1 MSQTT
6 IDRRG
11 FLKSGAG
18 IGGGLIIGFMLP
30 PFSGR
35 LKGLVPPVPA
45 EPESGDTFAP
55 NAFLRIGTDNSIRVI
70 LSHVEMGQGVWTT
83 LTLLLAEELDADIS
97 RIGIEHAPPGK
108 AYIHTAW
115 GSQLTGGSSST
126 WSEFDRYRRAGA
138 AARILLTEAAARKWK
153 VPAVACRTE
162 NGYVLHGDKKLS
174 YGELAASAAAL
185 PLPAE
190 IPLRKK
196 SQWKYIGKGMRRL
209 DGPEKVNGKAVFGMD
224 VQVEDMQI
232 AVVAH
237 CPVMGGTVRSYDAGE
252 TLQVKGVL
260 QVVQIPTGVAVI
272 AGNTW
277 AAIEGRKKLKVEWDF
292 GKNVEVHS
300 ATQYAEFARMA
311 EKEGKT
317 VVRKGNPVQALQQ
330 AAQTLTAEY
339 TMPYLAHAS
348 MEPLNCTVRLSPG
361 KCEIWTGTQ
370 MPGGDQAAAARI
382 LGLKPEQVQ
391 LTTPFLGGAFGRR
404 ATPGSDFVSEAVH
417 IAKASGKV
425 IKMIWTREDDTR
437 GGYYRPAFLHRVKAG
452 IDSKGMPRGWQH
464 VIVGQALPG
473 DNGNGNAEGISDSPY
488 LSAIPDHH
496 ISQHAPPLGITTL
509 WLRSVGHTHTAFV
522 MECMIDELAYLAG
535 KDPVEYR
542 RQLLKNH
549 PRNLGVLNLAAEKA
563 GWGKPLPP
571 GHFQGIAVHESFRSY
586 CAQVAE
592 ISIGDDGLVKVHRV
606 TAAIDCG
613 LAVNPDGVRAQIESG
628 INYALSH
635 ALYGAITFN
644 RGQVEQS
651 NFHNYRILRLNES
664 PLVIDTHIV
673 DSDQTMGGVGE
684 PGYPPLAPAVA
695 NAIFAATGKRIRQM
709 PFGTLPLKG

>member
-1 MSQTT
+1 MSNTT

-11 FLKSGAG
+11 FLKTGAG

-35 LKGLVPPVPA
+35 LKGLVPPA
-45 EPESGDTFAP
+45 PEAGKEFAP
-55 NAFLRIGTDNSIRVI
+55 NAFLRIGTDNSIKVI

-83 LTLLLAEELDADIS
+83 LTMLLADELDADPTKIN
-97 RIGIEHAPPGK
+97 IEHAPPGK
-108 AYIHTAW
+108 AYFHTAW
-115 GSQLTGGSSST
+115 GAQLTGGSSTT
-126 WSEFDRYRRAGA
+126 WSEFDRYRKAGA

-153 VPAVACRTE
+153 VPVSACRTE
-162 NGYVLHGDKKLS
+162 NGFVLHGNQKLS
-174 YGELAASAAAL
+174 YGELADAAAQL
-185 PLPAE
+185 KLPAD
-190 IPLRKK
+190 IPLRTKK
-196 SQWKYIGKGMRRL
+196 DWKYIGKGLRRL
-209 DGPEKVNGKAVFGMD
+209 DGPEKVNGAAVFGMD
-224 VQVEDMQI
+224 IVLEGMKI

-237 CPVMGGTVRSYDAGE
+237 CPVMGGTVRSYDASAA
-252 TLQVKGVL
+252 LQVKGVV

-272 AGNTW
+272 ADNTW
-277 AAIEGRKKLKVEWDF
+277 AAIEGRKKLKVEWDL

-300 ATQYAEFARMA
+300 ATQMDEFGKLAG
-311 EKEGKT
+311 KDGKT
-317 VVRKGNPVQALQQ
+317 VAQKGNVQNIQ
-330 AAQTLTAEY
+330 AAKMVAADY
-339 TMPYLAHAS
+339 TVPYLAHAS

-361 KCEIWTGTQ
+361 KCELWTGTQ
-370 MPGGDQAAAARI
+370 MPGGDQAVAAKI
-382 LGLKPEQVQ
+382 MGLKPEQVQ

-404 ATPGSDFVSEAVH
+404 ATPGSDFVSEAVY
-417 IAKASGKV
+417 IAKASGKI
-425 IKMIWTREDDTR
+425 IKMIWTREDDTH
-437 GGYYRPAFLHRVKAG
+437 GGYYRPSFLHRVKAG
-452 IDSKGMPRGWQH
+452 IDNKGMPLVWH
-464 VIVGQALPG
+464 HTIVGQALPG
-473 DNGNGNAEGISDSPY
+473 DDGSGNAEGISDSPY
-488 LSAIPDHH
+488 LSAIPNYH

-509 WLRSVGHTHTAFV
+509 WLRSVGHTHTAFA
-522 MECMIDELAYLAG
+522 MECMIDELAHLAG

-563 GWGKPLPP
+563 GWGKPLPA
-571 GHFQGIAVHESFRSY
+571 GHFHGVAVHESFRSY

-592 ISIGDDGLVKVHRV
+592 VSIGEDGLVKVHKV

-651 NFHNYRILRLNES
+651 NFHNYRILRLGES
-664 PLVIDTHIV
+664 PAVIETHIV
-673 DSDQTMGGVGE
+673 DSDQQMGGVGE

-709 PFGTLPLKG
+709 PFGTLPLK

>member
-1 MSQTT
+1 MSNTT

-11 FLKSGAG
+11 FLKTGAG

-35 LKGLVPPVPA
+35 LKGLVPPA
-45 EPESGDTFAP
+45 PEAGKEFAP
-55 NAFLRIGTDNSIRVI
+55 NAFLRIGTDNSIKVI

-83 LTLLLAEELDADIS
+83 LTMLLADELDADPTKIN
-97 RIGIEHAPPGK
+97 IEHAPPGK
-108 AYIHTAW
+108 AYFHTAW
-115 GSQLTGGSSST
+115 GAQLTGGSSTT
-126 WSEFDRYRRAGA
+126 WSEFDRYRKAGA

-153 VPAVACRTE
+153 VPVSACRTE
-162 NGYVLHGDKKLS
+162 NGFVLHGNQKLS
-174 YGELAASAAAL
+174 YGELADAAAQL
-185 PLPAE
+185 KLPAD
-190 IPLRKK
+190 IPLRTKK
-196 SQWKYIGKGMRRL
+196 DWKYIGKGLRRL
-209 DGPEKVNGKAVFGMD
+209 DGPEKVNGAAVFGMD
-224 VQVEDMQI
+224 IVLEGMKI

-237 CPVMGGTVRSYDAGE
+237 CPVMGGTVRSYDASAA
-252 TLQVKGVL
+252 LQVKGVV

-272 AGNTW
+272 ADNTW
-277 AAIEGRKKLKVEWDF
+277 AAIEGRKKLKVEWDL

-300 ATQYAEFARMA
+300 ATQMDEFGKLAG
-311 EKEGKT
+311 KDGKT
-317 VVRKGNPVQALQQ
+317 VAQKGNVQNIQ
-330 AAQTLTAEY
+330 AAKMVAADY
-339 TMPYLAHAS
+339 TVPYLAHAS

-361 KCEIWTGTQ
+361 KCELWTGTQ
-370 MPGGDQAAAARI
+370 MPGGDQAVAAKI
-382 LGLKPEQVQ
+382 MGLKPEQVQ

-404 ATPGSDFVSEAVH
+404 ATPGSDFVSEAVY
-417 IAKASGKV
+417 IAKASGKI
-425 IKMIWTREDDTR
+425 IKMIWSREDDTH
-437 GGYYRPAFLHRVKAG
+437 GGYYRPSFLHRVKAG
-452 IDSKGMPRGWQH
+452 IDNKGMPLVWH
-464 VIVGQALPG
+464 HTIVGQALPG
-473 DNGNGNAEGISDSPY
+473 DDGSGNAEGISDSPY
-488 LSAIPDHH
+488 LSAIPNYH

-509 WLRSVGHTHTAFV
+509 WLRSVGHTHTAFA
-522 MECMIDELAYLAG
+522 MECMIDELAHLAG

-563 GWGKPLPP
+563 GWGKPLPA
-571 GHFQGIAVHESFRSY
+571 GHFHGVAVHESFRSY

-592 ISIGDDGLVKVHRV
+592 VSIGEDGLVKVHKV

-651 NFHNYRILRLNES
+651 NFHNYRILRLGES
-664 PLVIDTHIV
+664 PAVIETHIV
-673 DSDQTMGGVGE
+673 DSDQQMGGVGE

-709 PFGTLPLKG
+709 PFGTLPLK